1 MVSLNEIL
9 QSTNSLIT
17 VSIFLIFALFILTKS
32 ALNIVMKK
40 RISVFRPFFV
50 FGLGLCFVS
59 GFIFYDFYGVAI
71 DVYTIMKFIVVFG
84 LLLILIRGGKHS

>member
-17 VSIFLIFALFILTKS
+17 VSITLIVALFILTRTI
-32 ALNIVMKK
+32 LNIIIKK
-40 RISVFRPFFV
+40 RINVFRPFFI
-50 FGLGLCFVS
+50 FGLGLGLVS

-71 DVYTIMKFIVVFG
+71 DVYVILKFVVILGIFS
-84 LLLILIRGGKHS
+84 LIRGGKNS